1 MHTKRVTIKKLQKS
15 HDENVAASAAEKRSL
30 KSNIFS
36 QKLGVGLKDAEPG
49 SASFKPTFVAEEEK
63 LDLSERFSAAEA
75 ATFRP
80 RILANFFHE
89 MNPRNP

>member
-1 MHTKRVTIKKLQKS
+1 MYVHDRIIILVKRVTIKKLQKS

-49 SASFKPTFVAEEEK
+49 SASF
-63 LDLSERFSAAEA
+63 LILLSW
-75 ATFRP
+75 P
-80 RILANFFHE
+80 RKKNSI
-89 MNPRNP
+89 